1 MSQTEHK
8 ECFGTMFPDDL
19 HLQVNKPNRGK
30 VFTVSMEE
38 ITGGIVHPRTD
49 RSIKADIEEWDDCQK
64 CPEFDS
70 CYKLCLAKVTLESA
84 IAPQ

>member
-8 ECFGTMFPDDL
+8 ECYGTMFPDDL
-19 HLQVNKPNRGK
+19 HLRDNKPNKGK
-30 VFTVSMEE
+30 VFTVWVQLL
-38 ITGGIVHPRTD
+38 GGMTRGDHQ
-49 RSIKADIEEWDDCQK
+49 IKADFEEWDDCQR

-84 IAPQ
+84 VATQ